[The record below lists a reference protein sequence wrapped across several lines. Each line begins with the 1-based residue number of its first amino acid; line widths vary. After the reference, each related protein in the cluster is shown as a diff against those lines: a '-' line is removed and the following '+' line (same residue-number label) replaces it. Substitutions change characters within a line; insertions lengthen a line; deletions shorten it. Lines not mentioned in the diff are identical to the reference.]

1 MSSKEKTVEQMVKNA
16 VEEATKG
23 ILADMSLKVQK
34 AFELGAEI
42 GAAKGAEM
50 GARAAL
56 EAVEEERRRY
66 RRARHERNLRNTK
79 LLLQH
84 YRSLNSHY
92 ANAVW
97 EEAETESEGEETFAE
112 IMELMSTRSYSDEVI
127 VESIQKSSRKTRVI
141 MRHVNKMLEEY
152 RRMCESSGRQSDARA
167 WRIVKALYLDD
178 TKLTAQELAEREHID
193 KRTVYKYVDAAAD
206 ELTTLFFGVEGI
218 EKL

>member
-23 ILADMSLKVQK
+23 ILAEMSLKVQK

-141 MRHVNKMLEEY
+141 MRHVNTMLTVYEKGC
-152 RRMCESSGRQSDARA
+152 RSSGRSGDLRQ
-167 WRIVKALYLDD
+167 WRIIKGLYLDESRA
-178 TKLTAQELAEREHID
+178 TAQELAAQEHID
-193 KRTVYKYVDAAAD
+193 KRTVYKLVDAAVE
-206 ELTTLFFGVEGI
+206 ELTALLFGVEGI